1 MNVLIL
7 TPDAVGGTLLETTL
21 AMYMQS
27 QNFDQP
33 VISVKDLALGVKTH
47 YQPELDK
54 TILQRLGENE
64 FQSLPDLVN
73 TLSSVDHYTV
83 AKLTNYIMR
92 RRNDS
97 QKDQNILYNYL
108 NDNFYIITCR
118 RDNLFEHALSWGIN
132 MVSKTLN
139 VYDHQTKIKNFGYMY
154 ANGITLDPLALVN
167 NLNNYKDYL
176 SWCNTHFKV
185 SSYYCY
191 EKHATDLES
200 YILNLPIFS
209 QTQSP
214 RGWND
219 IYGISFNDWNK
230 CHYQHSNIG
239 SLALE
244 RSNEFKLLLQQNN
257 IVLEESAKDRNF
269 DDSQTIWNN
278 FSRVYQE
285 IADETWPRIESL
297 EDYQQLP
304 DHIREECE
312 NGGILYFLN
321 QLKINENLKKSANS
335 SLEKLKISSKSD
347 VTPILDS
354 ISALHQQFLTKHQAK
369 YQTVMSDIEHKI
381 TLGML
386 PCSIPIKKQT
396 LTEKAII
403 VKNFAECLDTYNH
416 WAIQNSNIAPVIDQ
430 DQIVNRA
437 IEENSFWVD
446 KPLMPMIQ

>member
-33 VISVKDLALGVKTH
+33 VVSVKDLALGVKTH

-54 TILQRLGENE
+54 KILQRLGENK
-64 FQSLPDLVN
+64 FQSLPEIVD

-132 MVSKTLN
+132 MVSKALN
-139 VYDHQTKIKNFGYMY
+139 VYDHPSKIKNFGYMY

-176 SWCNTHFKV
+176 SWCDTHFKI
-185 SSYYCY
+185 SSYYSY
-191 EKHATDLES
+191 EKHSTNLES

-230 CHYQHSNIG
+230 CHYQHSNLG
-239 SLALE
+239 ALALE
-244 RSNEFKLLLQQNN
+244 NSKEFNLLLEQNN
-257 IVLEESAKDRNF
+257 IVLEESTTDINF
-269 DDSQTIWNN
+269 DDYQTIWNN
-278 FSRVYQE
+278 FSRVYQQ
-285 IADETWPRIESL
+285 IADESWPKIESL

-304 DHIREECE
+304 SHIREECE
-312 NGGILYFLN
+312 SNGILYFLN
-321 QLKINENLKKSANS
+321 QLKINENSRQFNHN
-335 SLEKLKISSKSD
+335 SLEKITISDKSN
-347 VTPILDS
+347 VAPILDL
-354 ISALHQQFLTKHQAK
+354 ISTLHNQFLTKHQIE
-369 YQTVMSDIEHKI
+369 YQTVMSDIKNKI
-381 TLGML
+381 DLGLL

-396 LTEKAII
+396 LTEKALII
-403 VKNFAECLDTYNH
+403 KNFAECLDAYNN
-416 WAIQNSNIAPVIDQ
+416 WAVQNSSIASTINQ
-430 DQIVNRA
+430 DQIINRA
-437 IEENSFWVD
+437 IEENLFWVN
-446 KPLMPMIQ
+446 KSLTRLTQ